1 MKLRSLLALSLLC
14 LIPAGN
20 AEPQISV
27 SIPSLLK
34 SGETGKACLTVKRHT
49 NPMRVLA
56 ILEVGETN
64 YTVIDEQVP
73 AGDIFKTYELQV
85 PKVEVPTP
93 VFFLVRA
100 VSGNYNYTARRS
112 VVLAPTGN
120 VAFIR
125 TDKEL
130 YKGGQ
135 KVQMYVMSMDNNLR
149 PVEETFPEIYVM
161 DPAGNRIH
169 QWLDQST
176 MGSFLYLSFMMLDD
190 PDLGHFQI
198 IANRQSGTPVTKSI
212 KVEQY
217 ALPKFSLMLEA
228 PNSVTILDKN
238 VSVEVNA
245 RYTYDQGV
253 PGQIS
258 GRLCRPPANYYN
270 GNTCNRS
277 PDGICVPFTGT
288 TNSEGTFKGNVDLST
303 FQLDRSGYQMTF
315 NMQVTLIEQGT
326 NVQATETKAISITS
340 QLGRARFDL
349 KAMLPYFKKGIPYPV
364 GIIVENAQ
372 GQPESGQVVEL
383 QMDGKVL
390 QNLTSDKYGKA
401 HYKVDTSTFATS
413 NVNFQLSYKNQEQCY
428 DNNWIVPTY
437 SNDHHSVGRF
447 FSRTESFVQLQ
458 GPKEDLQC
466 GKTHNIRV
474 QYIFGKDALAA
485 GETTINFVYMVIA
498 RARIM
503 ETGVR
508 SVDVSRSLKG
518 EFNLT
523 YKASPDHVPIV
534 QYAIQYMLKDELVG
548 DAINLNLEKCF
559 KNQVSANFTSATET
573 PGALVGL
580 EVKTTSDSSCLIRV
594 FDSSLLLLDAGQAFS
609 AATVYNSLQ
618 YTSLNGYYAAG
629 FNVQPPQV
637 PCTDKNK
644 QILVN
649 GTYWQPVGFP
659 GEEDVSKVYSGI
671 GMHVITD
678 TPSQQPQLCSQPD
691 FFRPA
696 RFEQPS
702 MGVSGI
708 IFSASDSNE
717 ASVSTSTFTVSENA
731 VAPLTSMRTYFPELW
746 FFGTTYVRQNGTIS
760 VLEVPG
766 TITKWKSD
774 VVCLSNATG
783 FGMTKYPAN
792 FTSFQKMFVDLS
804 LPDSIVRGEIML
816 LVGSVAN
823 YMDKCAKV
831 QVTLQS
837 SSDYAVKPVHTESVK
852 CVCSQ
857 KRVSYSWKIN
867 ATSIGVANVSVTAET
882 IHIGASCEGPADPR
896 EPKRKDTIVRSFT
909 VEPEGIKQ
917 EVTKTDFVCVKGS
930 NSIVNVN
937 INPSG
942 NIVPRSMF
950 AKVQV
955 IGDMLGRA
963 LTNPENLIVE
973 PRGCGEQNLAT
984 LMPIV
989 RAMEFL
995 NLTGRLTEE
1004 IRQRAVQYMANG
1016 YVRQV
1021 RFRNYDGSFGA
1032 FSPGRSKPSGWLTV
1046 LALKTL
1052 WDIRPYTFVDDN
1064 IFKQGLI
1071 FLENLQDLNTG
1082 GFKPV
1087 GTLFNSGLKG
1097 GADDDVGFTC
1107 AVVIFMAQTTYASTP
1122 SLLRLALSYLDAAS
1136 QKDQSVFNYA
1146 MLYNAF
1152 RVSGNVNRANA
1163 MRAKLKTLAI
1173 NEGNSLYWQRKKRPE
1188 QQTPYLFSR
1197 SAPSAELEL
1206 TATVLKAM
1214 AYGENSS
1221 TVSPND
1227 LNEMAKISNWLV
1239 RQQNIHGSYRTT
1251 SDTMAVLDALCSYG
1265 ALVYQNNARNT
1276 VQLKYGD
1283 RVIREFNVS
1292 KSSRILL
1299 QSEILNRVPGNYSMV
1314 VSGNGCVLLQTGV
1327 EFNVPVRQRNSAF
1340 SLSVTTFPGNC
1351 QNGVAYLV
1359 DCQVN
1364 ASYRGIQNT
1373 SNMALID
1380 VPLLS
1385 GYIVEDNSLSKLK
1398 SMFPKVEQMKNHLIV
1413 YLNDMTS
1420 EGVSFNVT
1428 QEMRPRVENFQPRT
1442 VRVYDYYEKDENG
1455 SAELRHPCT
1464 LSG

>member
-1 MKLRSLLALSLLC
+1 MERRNLLALCFLC
-14 LIPAGN
+14 VIPAGN
-20 AEPQISV
+20 ADPQISV
-27 SIPSLLK
+27 FIPSLLK
-34 SGETGKACLTVKRHT
+34 SGETGKTCLTVKRHT
-49 NPMRVLA
+49 DPVDVQV

-73 AGDIFKTYELQV
+73 PGDIFKTYELQV
-85 PKVEVPTP
+85 PEVKQPTP
-93 VFFLVRA
+93 VFLLVRA
-100 VSGNYNYTARRS
+100 VSGSYNYTARRS

-149 PVEETFPEIYVM
+149 PVEETFLEVFVT

-176 MGSFLYLSFMMLDD
+176 MGSFLYKSFTMLDD
-190 PDLGHFQI
+190 PDLGNYQI
-198 IANRQSGTPVTKSI
+198 TAKRQSGAVVTKSI
-212 KVEQY
+212 KAEQY
-217 ALPKFSLMLEA
+217 VLPKFSLTLTA
-228 PNSVTILDKN
+228 PNSVTILEDILSFK
-238 VSVEVNA
+238 VNA

-253 PGQIS
+253 PGKIS
-258 GRLCRPPANYYN
+258 GRLCRPPYKYYT
-270 GNTCNRS
+270 GNTYNRS

-288 TNSEGTFKGNVDLST
+288 TDSEGTYKGNVSLST
-303 FQLDRSGYQMTF
+303 FQFDRSGYRMSF
-315 NMQVTLIEQGT
+315 KMQATLTEQGT
-326 NVQATETKAISITS
+326 NIQATETKTISITS
-340 QLGRARFDL
+340 QLGGARFDSEV
-349 KAMLPYFKKGIPYPV
+349 MLPYFKIGIPYTV
-364 GIIVENAQ
+364 GIVVENAH
-372 GQPESGQVVEL
+372 GQPESGQVVQL

-390 QNLTSDKYGKA
+390 QNLTSDENGKA
-401 HYKVDTSTFATS
+401 QYEVDTSTLTTS
-413 NVNFQLSYKNQEQCY
+413 YVNFELIYKNQEQFH
-428 DNNWIVPTY
+428 DSNWIVPTY
-437 SNDHHSVGRF
+437 ADDYRSVRRF
-447 FSRTESFVQLQ
+447 FSRTASFVQLQ

-466 GKTHNIRV
+466 GKKHNIRV
-474 QYIFGKDALAA
+474 QYTFGEDALAA
-485 GETTINFVYMVIA
+485 EETTITFVYMVIA
-498 RARIM
+498 RAKIL
-503 ETGVR
+503 ESGEH
-508 SVDVSRSLKG
+508 SVDVSQSCQG

-523 YKASPDHVPIV
+523 YTASPDHVPTV
-534 QYAIQYMLKDELVG
+534 QYAIQYMLKDEIVG

-573 PGALVGL
+573 PGSRVGL
-580 EVKTTSDSSCLIRV
+580 EVKTTSASSCLIRV

-609 AATVYNSLQ
+609 AATVYNALQ

-629 FNVQPPQV
+629 FNVEPPQ
-637 PCTDKNK
+637 PLCIDDDK

-649 GTYWQPVGFP
+649 ATYWQPVGFP
-659 GEEDVSKVYSGI
+659 QKDVSKVFSGI
-671 GMHVITD
+671 GMHLITD
-678 TPSQQPQLCSQPD
+678 TPYQQPQLCSGSTFSPTTLS
-691 FFRPA
+691 A
-696 RFEQPS
+696 
-702 MGVSGI
+702 MG
-708 IFSASDSNE
+708 SAS
-717 ASVSTSTFTVSENA
+717 T
-731 VAPLTSMRTYFPELW
+731 PLTTATFKSAESPTAVPGATAPVTTMRTYFPEVW
-746 FFGTTYVRQNGTIS
+746 SFGIIYVGESGTIS
-760 VLEVPG
+760 NLEVPG

-774 VVCLSNATG
+774 VVCLSNGTG

-831 QVTLQS
+831 RVILQS
-837 SSDYAVKPVHTESVK
+837 SGDYAAEPVHTESVK

-857 KRVSYSWKIN
+857 ERVSYSWKIS

-882 IHIGASCEGPADPR
+882 IHIGASCEGPADPN
-896 EPKRKDTIVRSFT
+896 EPNHKDTIVKSFA

-930 NSIVNVN
+930 DSSVEVT

-942 NIVPRSMF
+942 RIVPGSMF

-963 LTNPENLIVE
+963 LTNPADLIVE
-973 PRGCGEQNLAT
+973 PTGCGEQNLAT

-1021 RFRNYDGSFGA
+1021 RYINYDGSFSA
-1032 FSPGRSKPSGWLTV
+1032 FGPGRSEPSGWLTV

-1052 WDIRPYTFVDDN
+1052 WDIRPYTFVDEN
-1064 IFKQGLI
+1064 IFKQGII
-1071 FLENLQDLNTG
+1071 FLERLQNLNTG

-1087 GTLFNSGLKG
+1087 GTLINSGLKG

-1107 AVVIFMAQTTYASTP
+1107 AVVIFMAQTTYASF
-1122 SLLRLALSYLDAAS
+1122 SALLRPALSYLDAAS
-1136 QKDQSVFNYA
+1136 RKDQSVYNYA
-1146 MLYNAF
+1146 MLYSAF
-1152 RVSGNVNRANA
+1152 RVSGNVERANA
-1163 MRAKLKTLAI
+1163 MHAKLKTLAI
-1173 NEGNSLYWQRKKRPE
+1173 NEGDTLHWQRNQRPE
-1188 QQTPYLFSR
+1188 QQASYLFSPR
-1197 SAPSAELEL
+1197 VPSAELEL
-1206 TATVLKAM
+1206 TAIVLKGM
-1214 AYGENSS
+1214 AYGESSS
-1221 TVSPND
+1221 TVSAED
-1227 LNEMAKISNWLV
+1227 LNEMAKISNFLV
-1239 RQQNIHGSYRTT
+1239 RQQNIHGSYSTT
-1251 SDTMAVLDALCSYG
+1251 SDTMAVLDAQCSYG
-1265 ALVYQNNARNT
+1265 ALVYQKNATNT
-1276 VQLKYGD
+1276 VQLKSGD
-1283 RVIREFNVS
+1283 QVIRQFNVDQ
-1292 KSSRILL
+1292 SSRILL
-1299 QSEILNRVPGNYSMV
+1299 QSEVLHQVPGNYSMV
-1314 VSGNGCVLLQTGV
+1314 VSGHGCVLLQTGV
-1327 EFNVPVRQRNSAF
+1327 EFNVPVRQKNSAF
-1340 SLSVTTFPGNC
+1340 SLSVITFPGNC

-1364 ASYRGIQNT
+1364 ASYHGIQNK
-1373 SNMALID
+1373 SNMAVID
-1380 VPLLS
+1380 IPLLS
-1385 GYIVEDNSLSKLK
+1385 GYVMEYHSLSKLQ
-1398 SMFPKVEQMKNHLIV
+1398 SMFPKVEQLKNHLIV

-1455 SAELRHPCT
+1455 SAELHHPCT
-1464 LSG
+1464 LPG

>member
-1 MKLRSLLALSLLC
+1 MERRSLLALCLLC
-14 LIPAGN
+14 VIPAGN

-49 NPMRVLA
+49 NPVEVQA

-64 YTVIDEQVP
+64 DTVIAERVP
-73 AGDIFKTYELQV
+73 PGDFFKTYEFQV
-85 PKVEVPTP
+85 PKVKEPTP
-93 VFFLVRA
+93 VFLLIRA
-100 VSGNYNYTARRS
+100 VSGSYNYTARRS

-169 QWLDQST
+169 QWLNQRT
-176 MGSFLYLSFMMLDD
+176 MGSFLYQSFTMLDD
-190 PDLGHFQI
+190 PDLGYYQI
-198 IANRQSGTPVTKSI
+198 IAKRQSGALVTKSI
-212 KVEQY
+212 KAEQY
-217 ALPKFSLMLEA
+217 VLPKFSLMLKA

-238 VSVEVNA
+238 VSIEVKA

-253 PGQIS
+253 PGKIS
-258 GRLCRPPANYYN
+258 GRLCRPPTNYYI

-288 TNSEGTFKGNVDLST
+288 TDSEGTFKGNVSLST
-303 FQLDRSGYQMTF
+303 FQLDRSGYQMSF
-315 NMQVTLIEQGT
+315 NMQATLTEQGT
-326 NVQATETKAISITS
+326 NVQATETKTISITS
-340 QLGRARFDL
+340 QLGRARFDYEV
-349 KAMLPYFKKGIPYPV
+349 MRPYFKKGIPYTV
-364 GIIVENAQ
+364 GIVVENAQ

-390 QNLTSDKYGKA
+390 QNLTSDENGKA
-401 HYKVDTSTFATS
+401 QYEVDTSTLTSS
-413 NVNFQLSYKNQEQCY
+413 NVNFQLIYKNQEQCY
-428 DNNWIVPTY
+428 DGNWIVPTY
-437 SNDHHSVGRF
+437 ANDYRSVRRF
-447 FSRTESFVQLQ
+447 FSRTASFVQLQ

-474 QYIFGKDALAA
+474 QYTFGKDALAA
-485 GETTINFVYMVIA
+485 GETTIKFVYMVIA
-498 RARIM
+498 RAKIM
-503 ETGVR
+503 ESGEH
-508 SVDVSRSLKG
+508 SVDVSQSLQG

-523 YKASPDHVPIV
+523 YTASPDHVPTV
-534 QYAIQYMLKDELVG
+534 QYAIQYMLKDEMVG

-559 KNQVSANFTSATET
+559 KNQVYANFTSATET
-573 PGALVGL
+573 PGSRVGL
-580 EVKTTSDSSCLIRV
+580 EVKTTSASSCLIRV
-594 FDSSLLLLDAGQAFS
+594 FDSSLLLLDAGQALS
-609 AATVYNSLQ
+609 AATVYNALQ
-618 YTSLNGYYAAG
+618 YTSLNGYYAEG
-629 FNVQPPQV
+629 FNVEPPQL
-637 PCTDKNK
+637 PCIDNNK

-649 GTYWQPVGFP
+649 GTYWQPVVFP
-659 GEEDVSKVYSGI
+659 EEEDVSKVYRGI

-678 TPSQQPQLCSQPD
+678 TPSQQPQLCS
-691 FFRPA
+691 RA
-696 RFEQPS
+696 
-702 MGVSGI
+702 
-708 IFSASDSNE
+708 
-717 ASVSTSTFTVSENA
+717 TFTETVFASMDSLPRPFA
-731 VAPLTSMRTYFPELW
+731 VANFASAEFTTTTAPDVAAPVTTIRTYFPEVW
-746 FFGTTYVRQNGTIS
+746 FFGITRVGESGTIS
-760 VLEVPG
+760 NLEVPG

-774 VVCLSNATG
+774 VVCLSNGTG

-804 LPDSIVRGEIML
+804 LPDTMVRGERMV

-823 YMDKCAKV
+823 YMNKCAKV
-831 QVTLQS
+831 RVTLQS
-837 SSDYAVKPVHTESVK
+837 SSKYAAEPVQTGSVK

-857 KRVSYSWKIN
+857 ERVSYSWKIN

-882 IHIGASCEGPADPR
+882 IHIGVSCEGPADPN

-930 NSIVNVN
+930 NSIVKVN

-942 NIVPRSMF
+942 RIVPGSMF

-963 LTNPENLIVE
+963 LTNPADLIVE
-973 PRGCGEQNLAT
+973 PTGCGEQTLAT

-1004 IRQRAVQYMANG
+1004 IRQRAVQYMAIG
-1016 YVRQV
+1016 YVRQM
-1021 RFRNYDGSFGA
+1021 RYRNYDGSF
-1032 FSPGRSKPSGWLTV
+1032 SPFGSGRSEPSGWLTV

-1052 WDIRPYTFVDDN
+1052 WDIRPHTLVDDN
-1064 IFKQGLI
+1064 IFKQGIL
-1071 FLENLQDLNTG
+1071 FLERLQNLNTG

-1087 GTLFNSGLKG
+1087 GMLFNSGLKG

-1107 AVVIFMAQTTYASTP
+1107 AVVIFMAQTAYASSP
-1122 SLLRLALSYLDAAS
+1122 SLLRPALSYLDAAS
-1136 QKDQSVFNYA
+1136 RKNQSVHNYA

-1152 RVSGNVNRANA
+1152 RVSGNVDRANA

-1173 NEGNSLYWQRKKRPE
+1173 NEGDTLHWQRKERPQ
-1188 QQTPYLFSR
+1188 QQTPYLFSPR
-1197 SAPSAELEL
+1197 APSAELEL
-1206 TATVLKAM
+1206 TAMVLKAM
-1214 AYGENSS
+1214 VYGENSS
-1221 TVSPND
+1221 TVSAED
-1227 LNEMAKISNWLV
+1227 LNEMAKISNYLV
-1239 RQQNIHGSYRTT
+1239 RQQNIHGSYSTT

-1265 ALVYQNNARNT
+1265 ALVYQKNATNT
-1276 VQLKYGD
+1276 VQLKYRD
-1283 RVIREFNVS
+1283 QVIRQFNVDP
-1292 KSSRILL
+1292 SSRILL
-1299 QSEILNRVPGNYSMV
+1299 QSEVLRQVPGNYSMV

-1327 EFNVPVRQRNSAF
+1327 EFNVPVRPKNSAF
-1340 SLSVTTFPGNC
+1340 SLSLTTFPGNC

-1359 DCQVN
+1359 DCQVT
-1364 ASYRGIQNT
+1364 ASYHGIQNK
-1373 SNMALID
+1373 SNMAVID
-1380 VPLLS
+1380 IPLLS
-1385 GYIVEDNSLSKLK
+1385 GYVMEYRSLSKLQ
-1398 SMFPKVEQMKNHLIV
+1398 SMFPRVEQMKNHLIV

-1420 EGVSFNVT
+1420 EGVSFIVT
-1428 QEMRPRVENFQPRT
+1428 QEMRPRVENFQART
-1442 VRVYDYYEKDENG
+1442 SWVYDYYEKDENG
-1455 SAELRHPCT
+1455 SAELHHPCT

>member
-1 MKLRSLLALSLLC
+1 MERRSLLALCLLC
-14 LIPAGN
+14 VIPAGN

-27 SIPSLLK
+27 SILSLLK

-49 NPMRVLA
+49 DPVDVQA
-56 ILEVGETN
+56 ILKVGETN
-64 YTVIDEQVP
+64 YTVIAEQVP
-73 AGDIFKTYELQV
+73 PGDIFKTYELQV
-85 PKVEVPTP
+85 PEVKRPTP

-100 VSGNYNYTARRS
+100 VSGSYNYIARRS
-112 VVLAPTGN
+112 VVLTPTGN

-149 PVEETFPEIYVM
+149 PVEETFPEIFVT

-176 MGSFLYLSFMMLDD
+176 MGSFLYQSFTMLDD
-190 PDLGHFQI
+190 PDLGNYQI
-198 IANRQSGTPVTKSI
+198 VAKRQSGALVTKFI
-212 KVEQY
+212 KAEQY
-217 ALPKFSLMLEA
+217 VLPKFSLMLKA

-238 VSVEVNA
+238 VSIEVNA

-253 PGQIS
+253 PGKIS
-258 GRLCRPPANYYN
+258 GRLCRPPTNYYM

-277 PDGICVPFTGT
+277 PDGICVLFTGT
-288 TNSEGTFKGNVDLST
+288 TNSEGTFKGKVDLST
-303 FQLDRSGYQMTF
+303 FQLDRSGYQMSF
-315 NMQVTLIEQGT
+315 NMQATLTEQGT
-326 NVQATETKAISITS
+326 NVQATETKTISITR
-340 QLGRARFDL
+340 QLGHARFDY
-349 KAMLPYFKKGIPYPV
+349 KVMLPYFKKGIPYTV
-364 GIIVENAQ
+364 GIVVENAQ

-383 QMDGKVL
+383 QMDRKVL
-390 QNLTSDKYGKA
+390 QNLTSDENGKA
-401 HYKVDTSTFATS
+401 QYEVDTSTLNTS
-413 NVNFQLSYKNQEQCY
+413 NVNFRLIYKKQERCY
-428 DNNWIVPTY
+428 DGNWIVPTY
-437 SNDHHSVGRF
+437 ANDHRSVRRF
-447 FSRTESFVQLQ
+447 FSRTASFVQLQ

-474 QYIFGKDALAA
+474 QYTFGKDSLAA
-485 GETTINFVYMVIA
+485 GETTIKFVYMVIA
-498 RARIM
+498 RAKIM
-503 ETGVR
+503 ESGEH
-508 SVDVSRSLKG
+508 SVDVSQSLQG

-523 YKASPDHVPIV
+523 YTASPDHVPTV
-534 QYAIQYMLKDELVG
+534 QYAIQYMLKDEMVG

-573 PGALVGL
+573 PGSRVGL
-580 EVKTTSDSSCLIRV
+580 KVKTTSASSCLIRV
-594 FDSSLLLLDAGQAFS
+594 FDSSLLLLDAGQALS
-609 AATVYNSLQ
+609 AATVYNTLQ

-629 FNVQPPQV
+629 FNVRPPRP
-637 PCTDKNK
+637 PCIDDNK

-649 GTYWQPVGFP
+649 GTYWQPVSFP
-659 GEEDVSKVYSGI
+659 KEEDVSKVYRGI

-678 TPSQQPQLCSQPD
+678 TPSQQPHLCSQSN
-691 FFRPA
+691 FFEPV
-696 RFEQPS
+696 FGQPS
-702 MGVSGI
+702 REIAAGPVAI
-708 IFSASDSNE
+708 VNFSTE
-717 ASVSTSTFTVSENA
+717 STAPVLD
-731 VAPLTSMRTYFPELW
+731 VAAPVTTRRTYFPEVW
-746 FFGTTYVRQNGTIS
+746 FFGITYVGENGTIS
-760 VLEVPG
+760 NLEVPG

-774 VVCLSNATG
+774 VVCLSNGTG

-792 FTSFQKMFVDLS
+792 FTSFQKMFVDIS

-816 LVGSVAN
+816 IVGSVAN

-831 QVTLQS
+831 RVTLES
-837 SSDYAVKPVHTESVK
+837 LGDYAAEAVHTESVK

-857 KRVSYSWKIN
+857 ERVSYSWKIS
-867 ATSIGVANVSVTAET
+867 ATSIGVANVSVMAET
-882 IHIGASCEGPADPR
+882 IHIGVSCEGPADPN
-896 EPKRKDTIVRSFT
+896 EPNRKDTIVRSFT

-930 NSIVNVN
+930 NSFVEVN

-942 NIVPRSMF
+942 RIVPGSMF

-955 IGDMLGRA
+955 IGNMLGRA
-963 LTNPENLIVE
+963 LTNPADLIVD
-973 PRGCGEQNLAT
+973 PTGCGEQNLAT

-1021 RFRNYDGSFGA
+1021 RYRNSDGSFSA
-1032 FSPGRSKPSGWLTV
+1032 FGPGRSEPSGWLTV

-1064 IFKQGLI
+1064 IFKQGIL
-1071 FLENLQDLNTG
+1071 FLERLQNLNTG

-1107 AVVIFMAQTTYASTP
+1107 AVVIFMAQTAYASSP
-1122 SLLRLALSYLDAAS
+1122 SLLRPALSYLDAAS
-1136 QKDQSVFNYA
+1136 RKDQSVYNYA

-1152 RVSGNVNRANA
+1152 RVSGNVERANA

-1173 NEGNSLYWQRKKRPE
+1173 NEGDTLHWQRKERPE
-1188 QQTPYLFSR
+1188 QQTPYLFSPR
-1197 SAPSAELEL
+1197 APSAELEL
-1206 TATVLKAM
+1206 TAMVLKAM
-1214 AYGENSS
+1214 VYGESSS
-1221 TVSPND
+1221 TVSAED
-1227 LNEMAKISNWLV
+1227 LNEMAKISNFLV
-1239 RQQNIHGSYRTT
+1239 RQQNIHGSYSTT
-1251 SDTMAVLDALCSYG
+1251 SDTMAVLDAQCSYG
-1265 ALVYQNNARNT
+1265 ALVYQKNATNT
-1276 VQLKYGD
+1276 VQLKSGD
-1283 RVIREFNVS
+1283 QVIRQFNVDP
-1292 KSSRILL
+1292 SSRILL
-1299 QSEILNRVPGNYSMV
+1299 QSEVLHQVPRNYSMV

-1327 EFNVPVRQRNSAF
+1327 EFNIPVRQKKSAF
-1340 SLSVTTFPGNC
+1340 SLSVTTFSGNC

-1364 ASYRGIQNT
+1364 ASYHGIQNK
-1373 SNMALID
+1373 SNMAVID
-1380 VPLLS
+1380 IPLLS
-1385 GYIVEDNSLSKLK
+1385 GYIMEYRSLSKLQ
-1398 SMFPKVEQMKNHLIV
+1398 SMFPRVEQMKNHLIL
-1413 YLNDMTS
+1413 YLNNMTS

-1428 QEMRPRVENFQPRT
+1428 QEMRPRVENFQPKT
-1442 VRVYDYYEKDENG
+1442 VWVYDYYEKDENG
-1455 SAELRHPCT
+1455 SAELHHPCT

>member
-1 MKLRSLLALSLLC
+1 MELRSLLALCLLC
-14 LIPAGN
+14 IIPAGN

-49 NPMRVLA
+49 DPMHVQA

-73 AGDIFKTYELQV
+73 PGDIFKTYELQV
-85 PKVEVPTP
+85 PAVTEPTP
-93 VFFLVRA
+93 VFLLVRA

-135 KVQMYVMSMDNNLR
+135 KVQVYVMSMDNNLR
-149 PVEETFPEIYVM
+149 PVEETFPEIYVT

-169 QWLDQST
+169 QWLHRST
-176 MGSFLYLSFMMLDD
+176 MGSFLYLSFTMLDD
-190 PDLGHFQI
+190 PDLGNFQI
-198 IANRQSGTPVTKSI
+198 VANRQSGTSVTKTI
-212 KVEQY
+212 KAEQY
-217 ALPKFSLMLEA
+217 ALPKFSLMLKA

-258 GRLCRPPANYYN
+258 GRLCRPPTNYYR
-270 GNTCNRS
+270 GNPCNRS
-277 PDGICVPFTGT
+277 PDGICVPFTGM

-303 FQLDRSGYQMTF
+303 FQLDRSGYLMTF
-315 NMQVTLIEQGT
+315 NMQATLTEQGT
-326 NVQATETKAISITS
+326 NVQATETKTISITS
-340 QLGRARFDL
+340 ELGRARFDF
-349 KAMLPYFKKGIPYPV
+349 KVMLPYFKKGIPYTV

-383 QMDGKVL
+383 QMDGKAL
-390 QNLTSDKYGKA
+390 QNLTSDENGQAQYE
-401 HYKVDTSTFATS
+401 VDTSKFTTS
-413 NVNFQLSYKNQEQCY
+413 NVNFRLIYKNQEQCN
-428 DNNWIVPTY
+428 DGNWIVPTY
-437 SNDHHSVGRF
+437 SNDYRSVGRF
-447 FSRTESFVQLQ
+447 FSRTDSFVQLQ

-474 QYIFGKDALAA
+474 QYTFGKDALAA
-485 GETTINFVYMVIA
+485 GETTIKFVYMVIA
-498 RARIM
+498 RAKIM
-503 ETGVR
+503 ETGEH
-508 SVDVSRSLKG
+508 SVDVSQSLKG

-534 QYAIQYMLKDELVG
+534 QYAIQYMLKDEMVG

-573 PGALVGL
+573 PGSLVGL

-594 FDSSLLLLDAGQAFS
+594 FDSSLLLLDAGQSFS

-629 FNVQPPQV
+629 FNVEPPQL
-637 PCTDKNK
+637 PCIDNNK

-649 GTYWQPVGFP
+649 GTYWQPVSFP
-659 GEEDVSKVYSGI
+659 EEEDVSKVYGGI

-678 TPSQQPQLCSQPD
+678 TPSQQPQLCSRPN
-691 FFRPA
+691 FFPSMM
-696 RFEQPS
+696 FEQPS
-702 MGVSGI
+702 RRFAAAGE
-708 IFSASDSNE
+708 FSLSNINTAE
-717 ASVSTSTFTVSENA
+717 ISTTVSENA
-731 VAPLTSMRTYFPELW
+731 GAPVTTMRTYFPEVW
-746 FFGTTYVRQNGTIS
+746 FIGTTYVGESGTIS
-760 VLEVPG
+760 ILEVPG

-774 VVCLSNATG
+774 VVCLSNGTG

-804 LPDSIVRGEIML
+804 LPDSIVRGEILL
-816 LVGSVAN
+816 LVASVAN

-831 QVTLQS
+831 RVDLQS
-837 SSDYAVKPVHTESVK
+837 SGDYAAKPVHTESVK

-867 ATSIGVANVSVTAET
+867 ATSIGVANVSVTAQT
-882 IHIGASCEGPADPR
+882 IHIGASCEGPVDPS
-896 EPKRKDTIVRSFT
+896 ESNRKDTIVRSFT

-930 NSIVNVN
+930 NSIVKVD

-942 NIVPRSMF
+942 SIVPGSMF

-963 LTNPENLIVE
+963 LTNPADLIVE
-973 PRGCGEQNLAT
+973 PTGCGEQTLAT

-1021 RFRNYDGSFGA
+1021 RFRKSDGSFSA
-1032 FSPGRSKPSGWLTV
+1032 FGPGRSEPSGWLTV

-1064 IFKQGLI
+1064 IFKQGLL
-1071 FLENLQDLNTG
+1071 FLEGLQDLNTG
-1082 GFKPV
+1082 RFKPV

-1122 SLLRLALSYLDAAS
+1122 SLLRPALSYLDAAS
-1136 QKDQSVFNYA
+1136 KKDQSVYNYA

-1152 RVSGNVNRANA
+1152 RVSGNVERANA
-1163 MRAKLKTLAI
+1163 MREKLKTLAI
-1173 NEGNSLYWQRKKRPE
+1173 NEGNTLHWQRKKLPE
-1188 QQTPYLFSR
+1188 QQTPYLFSPR
-1197 SAPSAELEL
+1197 APSAELEL

-1214 AYGENSS
+1214 VYGESS
-1221 TVSPND
+1221 SSVSTKD
-1227 LNEMAKISNWLV
+1227 LNEMAKISSWLV
-1239 RQQNIHGSYRTT
+1239 RQQNIHGSYSTT
-1251 SDTMAVLDALCSYG
+1251 SDTMAVLDAQCSYG
-1265 ALVYQNNARNT
+1265 ALVYQKNARNL

-1299 QSEILNRVPGNYSMV
+1299 QSEILNPVPGKYSMV

-1327 EFNVPVRQRNSAF
+1327 EFNVPVRQKNSAF

-1364 ASYRGIQNT
+1364 ASYHGMQNK
-1373 SNMALID
+1373 SNMAVID
-1380 VPLLS
+1380 IPLLS
-1385 GYIVEDNSLSKLK
+1385 GYVMEDNSLSKLQ
-1398 SMFPKVEQMKNHLIV
+1398 SRFPKVEQMKNHLIV

-1420 EGVSFNVT
+1420 QGVSFNVT

-1455 SAELRHPCT
+1455 SAELHHPCT
-1464 LSG
+1464 LG

>member
-1 MKLRSLLALSLLC
+1 MERRSLLALCLLC
-14 LIPAGN
+14 VIPAGN
-20 AEPQISV
+20 AEPRISV

-49 NPMRVLA
+49 DPVNVQA
-56 ILEVGETN
+56 ILEVGKTN
-64 YTVIDEQVP
+64 YTVITEQVP
-73 AGDIFKTYELQV
+73 PGDIFKTYEFQV
-85 PKVEVPTP
+85 PEVKEPTP
-93 VFFLVRA
+93 VFLLVRA
-100 VSGNYNYTARRS
+100 VSRSYNYTARRS

-120 VAFIR
+120 SVFIL
-125 TDKEL
+125 TDKRL

-149 PVEETFPEIYVM
+149 PVEETFSEIYVT

-169 QWLDQST
+169 QWPNQST
-176 MGSFLYLSFMMLDD
+176 MGSFLYKSFTMLDD
-190 PDLGHFQI
+190 PDLGNYQI
-198 IANRQSGTPVTKSI
+198 IAKRRPGDSVYQFI
-212 KVEQY
+212 KAEQY
-217 ALPKFSLMLEA
+217 ALPKFSLMLKA

-238 VSVEVNA
+238 VSIEVNA

-253 PGQIS
+253 PGKIS
-258 GRLCRPPANYYN
+258 GRLCRPPAYYYI
-270 GNTCNRS
+270 GNACNRS

-288 TNSEGTFKGNVDLST
+288 TNSEGTFKGSVDLST
-303 FQLDRSGYQMTF
+303 FQLDRSGYQMAF
-315 NMQVTLIEQGT
+315 NIQATLTEQGT
-326 NVQATETKAISITS
+326 NIQATETKTISITS
-340 QLGRARFDL
+340 QLGHARFDY
-349 KAMLPYFKKGIPYPV
+349 KVMLPYFKKGIPYIV
-364 GIIVENAQ
+364 GIVVENAQ
-372 GQPESGQVVEL
+372 GQPESGQVVQL

-390 QNLTSDKYGKA
+390 QNLTSDENGKA
-401 HYKVDTSTFATS
+401 QYEVDTSTLTTS
-413 NVNFQLSYKNQEQCY
+413 NVNFQLIYKNQEQCY
-428 DNNWIVPTY
+428 DGNWIVPTY
-437 SNDHHSVGRF
+437 ANDYRSVSRF
-447 FSRTESFVQLQ
+447 FSRTASFVQLQ

-474 QYIFGKDALAA
+474 QYTFGKDALAA
-485 GETTINFVYMVIA
+485 GETTIKFVYMVIA
-498 RARIM
+498 RAKIM
-503 ETGVR
+503 ESGEH
-508 SVDVSRSLKG
+508 SVDVSQSLQG

-523 YKASPDHVPIV
+523 YTAFPDHVPTV
-534 QYAIQYMLKDELVG
+534 QYAIQYMLKDEMVG

-573 PGALVGL
+573 PGSLVGL
-580 EVKTTSDSSCLIRV
+580 KVKTTSASSCLIRV
-594 FDSSLLLLDAGQAFS
+594 FDSSLLLLDAWQALS
-609 AATVYNSLQ
+609 AETVYKALQ

-629 FNVQPPQV
+629 FNVEPPQPP
-637 PCTDKNK
+637 CIDNDK

-659 GEEDVSKVYSGI
+659 EEEDVSKVFSGI

-678 TPSQQPQLCSQPD
+678 TPSQQPQLCSWSYFLGMQSIDIDGRPVPMPD
-691 FFRPA
+691 
-696 RFEQPS
+696 
-702 MGVSGI
+702 I
-708 IFSASDSNE
+708 T
-717 ASVSTSTFTVSENA
+717 STSAEITTTVPA
-731 VAPLTSMRTYFPELW
+731 DVAAPVTTMRTYFPEVW
-746 FFGTTYVRQNGTIS
+746 FFGITHVGESGTIS
-760 VLEVPG
+760 NLEVPG

-774 VVCLSNATG
+774 VVCLSNGTG

-792 FTSFQKMFVDLS
+792 FTSFQKMFVELS

-831 QVTLQS
+831 RVTLQS
-837 SSDYAVKPVHTESVK
+837 SGKYAAEPVHAKSVK

-857 KRVSYSWKIN
+857 ERVSYSWKIN

-882 IHIGASCEGPADPR
+882 IHISVSCGGPANPN
-896 EPKRKDTIVRSFT
+896 EPNRKDTIVRSFT

-930 NSIVNVN
+930 HSFVKVN
-937 INPSG
+937 INPSSR
-942 NIVPRSMF
+942 IVPGSMF

-955 IGDMLGRA
+955 IGDILGRA
-963 LTNPENLIVE
+963 LTNPADLIVE
-973 PRGCGEQNLAT
+973 PTGCGEQNLAT

-1021 RFRNYDGSFGA
+1021 RYRNYDGSFSA
-1032 FSPGRSKPSGWLTV
+1032 FGSGRSEPSGWLTV

-1052 WDIRPYTFVDDN
+1052 WDIRPYTFVDNN
-1064 IFKQGLI
+1064 IFKQGIL
-1071 FLENLQDLNTG
+1071 FLEHLQNLNTG

-1107 AVVIFMAQTTYASTP
+1107 AVVIFMSQTAYASSP
-1122 SLLRLALSYLDAAS
+1122 LLLRPALSYLDAAS
-1136 QKDQSVFNYA
+1136 RKDQSVYNYA

-1152 RVSGNVNRANA
+1152 RVSGNVERANA

-1173 NEGNSLYWQRKKRPE
+1173 NEGDTLHWQRKERPE
-1188 QQTPYLFSR
+1188 QQTPYLFSPR
-1197 SAPSAELEL
+1197 APSAELEI
-1206 TATVLKAM
+1206 TAMVLKAM
-1214 AYGENSS
+1214 VYGESSS
-1221 TVSPND
+1221 TVSAKD
-1227 LNEMAKISNWLV
+1227 LNEMAKISNFLV
-1239 RQQNIHGSYRTT
+1239 RQQNIHGSYSTT

-1265 ALVYQNNARNT
+1265 ALVYQKNAANT
-1276 VQLKYGD
+1276 VQLKYRD
-1283 RVIREFNVS
+1283 KVIRQFNVD

-1299 QSEILNRVPGNYSMV
+1299 QSEVLHQVPGNYSMV

-1327 EFNVPVRQRNSAF
+1327 TFNVPVRQKNSAF

-1364 ASYRGIQNT
+1364 ASYHGILNT
-1373 SNMALID
+1373 SNMAVID
-1380 VPLLS
+1380 IPLLS
-1385 GYIVEDNSLSKLK
+1385 GYVMEYRSLSKLQ
-1398 SMFPKVEQMKNHLIV
+1398 SMFPRVEQMKNHLIV

-1455 SAELRHPCT
+1455 SAELHHPCT
-1464 LSG
+1464 LSS